1 MPSAELCDGDEV
13 ECITL
18 SDTGSRTSSDDCLA
32 RNGEVF
38 QCTRTDTNAEDEI
51 SNEDGCSLD
60 NRGTTVDSLPA
71 MPDGDEIASNTSET
85 PSVQCNELP
94 SDSTCTDLTMHPAV
108 SSGDFDRVRHLKT
121 ERFD

>member
-1 MPSAELCDGDEV
+1 MKSFS
-13 ECITL
+13 T
-18 SDTGSRTSSDDCLA
+18 
-32 RNGEVF
+32 
-38 QCTRTDTNAEDEI
+38 TNAEDEI

-71 MPDGDEIASNTSET
+71 MPDSDEIASNTSET

-108 SSGDFDRVRHLKT
+108 SSEDFDHVRYLKAERGLTNSEKLFLLKHHLVPAT
-121 ERFD
+121 T